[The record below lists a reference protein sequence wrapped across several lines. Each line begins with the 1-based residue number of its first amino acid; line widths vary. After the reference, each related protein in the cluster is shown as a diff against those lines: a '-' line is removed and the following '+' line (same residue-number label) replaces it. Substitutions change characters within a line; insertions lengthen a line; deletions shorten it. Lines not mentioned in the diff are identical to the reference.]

1 MSPNGWAMSLVGAW
15 ISGINHLRD
24 VKMRD
29 CLLCRKIFIMLD
41 EGDIFNDK
49 MA

>member
-1 MSPNGWAMSLVGAW
+1 MSLVGAW